1 MQAHDFIPNGDG
13 SQQAVMG
20 ASTQPLWRVILAG
33 LIGNVMEWYDF
44 ALYGYFVGVFSEQ
57 FFPSSDPN
65 ASVIAAFGAFAAG
78 FLVRPLGGV
87 VLGRIGDRI
96 GRRQAL
102 TISVMAMA
110 LSTVS
115 MAILPT
121 YQQVGLWAPTSLV
134 LLRIIQGLSAGGEYT
149 TSIVFLAEHAPIG
162 RRGLV
167 TIWGLW
173 GSVLGMLLGSAAG
186 TLLSNSLTT
195 SQMESW
201 GWRVPFALGLLVAL
215 TGLALRRGL
224 ESEAPPP
231 AASQPLRSL
240 TRHSQAVL
248 RVLLL
253 NVASSVAFYTAFV
266 YVISYL
272 QTEAGQS
279 ESYALA
285 LITRVMGL
293 LLIFYPIAAWISDR
307 LGRRPLL
314 ITGSL
319 LLLLAGLPIFQLLH
333 SGTPALI
340 TRGEIL
346 LMLAVALLAG
356 AKNPANVELM
366 PQAVRCTGLALAFNI
381 AEGYF
386 GGTTPL
392 IASWLVSATGNPLMP
407 GYWVALSGAITLV
420 TALWFTPE
428 SGRRP
433 LQHL

>member
-1 MQAHDFIPNGDG
+1 MEARQ
-13 SQQAVMG
+13 
-20 ASTQPLWRVILAG
+20 QPLWRVILAG

-44 ALYGYFVGVFSEQ
+44 ALYGYFVVVFSEQ
-57 FFPSSDPN
+57 FFPSTDPN
-65 ASVIAAFGAFAAG
+65 ASLIAAFGAFAAG

-87 VLGRIGDRI
+87 VLGRIGDRV
-96 GRRQAL
+96 GRPQAL

-110 LSTVS
+110 MATVL

-121 YQQVGLWAPTSLV
+121 YQQVGLWAPAALV
-134 LLRIIQGLSAGGEYT
+134 VLRMIQGLSAGGEYT
-149 TSIVFLAEHAPIG
+149 TSIVFLAEHAPPN

-186 TLLSNSLTT
+186 ALLSNSLSST
-195 SQMESW
+195 QMQSW

-224 ESEAPPP
+224 ASDPPP
-231 AASQPLRSL
+231 AAASRPLQALS
-240 TRHSQAVL
+240 RHGGAVV

-266 YVISYL
+266 YVISYI
-272 QTEAGQS
+272 QTESGQS
-279 ESYALA
+279 ESLA
-285 LITRVMGL
+285 LGLISRVMGL

-319 LLLLAGLPIFQLLH
+319 FLVLAGLPIFQLLH
-333 SGTPALI
+333 SGNPTLI

-392 IASWLVSATGNPLMP
+392 IASWLVSSSGNPLMP
-407 GYWVALSGAITLV
+407 GYWVAIAGAITLI
-420 TALWFTPE
+420 TAVWFTPE
-428 SGRRP
+428 SCRLP
-433 LQHL
+433 LQRL

>member
-1 MQAHDFIPNGDG
+1 MVSASKQA
-13 SQQAVMG
+13 AMG
-20 ASTQPLWRVILAG
+20 AHQPPLWRVILAG

-44 ALYGYFVGVFSEQ
+44 ALYGYFVGIFGDQ

-65 ASVIAAFGAFAAG
+65 ASLIAAFGAFAAG

-87 VLGRIGDRI
+87 VLGRIGDRV

-102 TISVMAMA
+102 TLSVMAMA
-110 LSTVS
+110 LATVS

-121 YQQVGLWAPTSLV
+121 YQQVGLWAPIALV
-134 LLRIIQGLSAGGEYT
+134 LLRILQGLSAGGEYT
-149 TSIVFLAEHAPIG
+149 TSIVFLAEHAPAN

-186 TLLSNSLTT
+186 TLLSDSL
-195 SQMESW
+195 SAAQMSSW
-201 GWRVPFALGLLVAL
+201 GWRLPFALGLLVAL
-215 TGLALRRGL
+215 TGFVLRRGL
-224 ESEAPPP
+224 NSETPP
-231 AASQPLRSL
+231 AASARPVQALA
-240 TRHSQAVL
+240 RHSGAVL

-266 YVISYL
+266 YVITYIQS
-272 QTEAGQS
+272 EAGQS
-279 ESYALA
+279 ESVALA
-285 LITRVMGL
+285 LNTRVMGL

-307 LGRRPLL
+307 LGRKPLL
-314 ITGSL
+314 IAGSL
-319 LLLLAGLPIFQLLH
+319 LLVLAGLPIFELLH
-333 SGTPALI
+333 SGNPTWI
-340 TRGEIL
+340 SRGEIL

-366 PQAVRCTGLALAFNI
+366 PQAVRCTGLALAFNV

-392 IASWLVSATGNPLMP
+392 IASWLVSTSGNPLLP
-407 GYWVALSGAITLV
+407 GYWVALAGAITLV

-428 SGRRP
+428 SCRLP
-433 LQHL
+433 LQRL

>member
-1 MQAHDFIPNGDG
+1 MEARQ
-13 SQQAVMG
+13 
-20 ASTQPLWRVILAG
+20 QPLWRVILAG

-44 ALYGYFVGVFSEQ
+44 ALYGYFVVVFSEQ
-57 FFPSSDPN
+57 FFPSTDPN
-65 ASVIAAFGAFAAG
+65 ASLIAAFGAFAAG

-87 VLGRIGDRI
+87 VLGRIGDRV
-96 GRRQAL
+96 GRPQAL

-110 LSTVS
+110 MATVL

-121 YQQVGLWAPTSLV
+121 YQQVGLWAPAALV
-134 LLRIIQGLSAGGEYT
+134 VLRMIQGLSAGGEYT
-149 TSIVFLAEHAPIG
+149 TSIVFLAEHAPPN

-186 TLLSNSLTT
+186 ALLSNSL
-195 SQMESW
+195 SSVQMQSW

-224 ESEAPPP
+224 ASDTPP
-231 AASQPLRSL
+231 AAASRPPQALS
-240 TRHSQAVL
+240 RHGGAVV

-266 YVISYL
+266 YVISYI
-272 QTEAGQS
+272 QTESGQS
-279 ESYALA
+279 ESLA
-285 LITRVMGL
+285 LGLISRVMGL

-319 LLLLAGLPIFQLLH
+319 FLVLAGLPIFQLLH
-333 SGTPALI
+333 SGNPTLI

-392 IASWLVSATGNPLMP
+392 IASWLVSSSGNPLMP
-407 GYWVALSGAITLV
+407 GYWVAVAGAITLI
-420 TALWFTPE
+420 TAVWFTPE
-428 SGRRP
+428 SCRLP
-433 LQHL
+433 LQRL

>member
-1 MQAHDFIPNGDG
+1 MEARQ
-13 SQQAVMG
+13 
-20 ASTQPLWRVILAG
+20 QPLWRVILAG

-44 ALYGYFVGVFSEQ
+44 ALYGYFVVVFSEQ
-57 FFPSSDPN
+57 FFPSTDPN
-65 ASVIAAFGAFAAG
+65 ASLIAAFGAFAAG

-87 VLGRIGDRI
+87 VLGRIGDRV
-96 GRRQAL
+96 GRPQAL

-110 LSTVS
+110 MATVL

-121 YQQVGLWAPTSLV
+121 YQQVGLWAPAALV
-134 LLRIIQGLSAGGEYT
+134 VLRMIQGLSAGGEYT
-149 TSIVFLAEHAPIG
+149 TSIVFLAEHAPPN

-186 TLLSNSLTT
+186 ALLSNSL
-195 SQMESW
+195 SSAQMQSW

-224 ESEAPPP
+224 ASDPPP
-231 AASQPLRSL
+231 AAASRPLQALS
-240 TRHSQAVL
+240 RHGGAVV

-266 YVISYL
+266 YVISYI
-272 QTEAGQS
+272 QTESGQS
-279 ESYALA
+279 ESLA
-285 LITRVMGL
+285 LGLISRVMGL

-319 LLLLAGLPIFQLLH
+319 FLVLAGLPIFQLLH
-333 SGTPALI
+333 SGNPTLI

-392 IASWLVSATGNPLMP
+392 IASWLVSSSGNPLMP
-407 GYWVALSGAITLV
+407 GYWVAVAGAITLI
-420 TALWFTPE
+420 TAVWFTPE
-428 SGRRP
+428 SCRLP
-433 LQHL
+433 LQRL